1 MVTHPLAARITA
13 AGVRNRRQSPE
24 EALQCQCATF
34 MRSAVPVPP
43 DGPAWSAVNP
53 IPGKRTVAQGKR
65 AKDMGLRAGVD
76 DWFLLWRGTY
86 IGIEFKAKRG
96 SESDAQKLWAADLAA
111 LGFRRYVVRSL
122 DELVAALNAEGVPV
136 RAKVW

>member
-1 MVTHPLAARITA
+1 VTHPLAARITA

-24 EALQCQCATF
+24 EALQRQCTDF
-34 MRSAVPVPP
+34 MRSCVPLPP
-43 DGPAWSAVNP
+43 DGPAWSSVNP
-53 IPGKRTVAQGKR
+53 IPSKTKAAAGISKA
-65 AKDMGLRAGVD
+65 MGLRAGVD

-122 DELVAALNAEGVPV
+122 DELVAALKAEEVPV